1 MLGSRIRSAQPAAQA
16 QQRLPVPPD
25 LFPPVSQRSPVALIQ
40 GEDRSRN
47 VREALTAID
56 DEILPN
62 LKKKKYV
69 IIKPNN
75 VTTTNQ
81 LGATHADA
89 LRGILDYL
97 APRFKGPVVIAES
110 SAGDTMQA
118 FENFKYP
125 ALVAERKSQKVTL
138 VDLNEEAKYVVL
150 PLIDFDLHVV
160 PVRLAARLF
169 DPEAFVIGA
178 AMLKTHNATVV
189 TLSVKNMVLGA
200 PLHQARKEAA
210 RWSDKRKY
218 HAGIRQMLYNMFLTA
233 QKMQPYWGAAV
244 IDGYEGMEGRGPTDG
259 TPVPSRIAI
268 ASTDFIAADRVGAET
283 MGVDAN
289 WLGWLRYC
297 GEAGVGQWDLS
308 KIDVRGVRIS
318 AAQRKYQL
326 HPNIDRQLKWMG
338 PMQELPPMIGW
349 IRPGGDYAA

>member
-1 MLGSRIRSAQPAAQA
+1 
-16 QQRLPVPPD
+16 
-25 LFPPVSQRSPVALIQ
+25 
-40 GEDRSRN
+40 
-47 VREALTAID
+47 
-56 DEILPN
+56 
-62 LKKKKYV
+62 
-69 IIKPNN
+69 
-75 VTTTNQ
+75 
-81 LGATHADA
+81 
-89 LRGILDYL
+89 
-97 APRFKGPVVIAES
+97 
-110 SAGDTMQA
+110 
-118 FENFKYP
+118 
-125 ALVAERKSQKVTL
+125 
-138 VDLNEEAKYVVL
+138 
-150 PLIDFDLHVV
+150 
-160 PVRLAARLF
+160 
-169 DPEAFVIGA
+169 
-178 AMLKTHNATVV
+178 
-189 TLSVKNMVLGA
+189 
-200 PLHQARKEAA
+200 
-210 RWSDKRKY
+210 
-218 HAGIRQMLYNMFLTA
+218 MLYNMFLTA